1 VALFEPPPSF
11 GPVSVKPPSIS
22 VTEPPPVVVNVQ
34 TGIARIG
41 ATIEQVRMMPSSG
54 NAARFT

>member
-1 VALFEPPPSF
+1 M
-11 GPVSVKPPSIS
+11 
-22 VTEPPPVVVNVQ
+22 TEPPLVVVNVQ

-54 NAARFT
+54 NASRLT